1 MLSLSHVSRSFDG
14 KGVLHAFDLNVEP
27 GKTTVLIGPSGCG
40 KSTVLRLMTGLL
52 TPDTGQITFRGQPL
66 LPSNIL
72 QARRSMGYVIQ
83 EGGLFAHLTAGR
95 NVTLMARYLGQSP
108 REVELRL
115 NEMAELVRLPRELL
129 DRYPNELS
137 GGQRQRVSL
146 MRALMLNPHVLLL
159 DEPLGALDPMV
170 RFDLQTDL
178 KRIFQSLAKTVVL
191 VTHDIAEADYFGDL
205 IVLMRDGRIV
215 QQGTMTDLTDHP
227 ADDFVVRFL
236 NAQRIRSSNENR
248 VIEAS
253 DR

>member
-1 MLSLSHVSRSFDG
+1 MLSLTHVSRSFDG
-14 KGVLHAFDLNVEP
+14 KGVLRALDLNVEP

-52 TPDTGQITFRGQPL
+52 SSDTGQITFRGQPL
-66 LPSNIL
+66 LPANIL

-108 REVELRL
+108 REIDSRL
-115 NEMAELVRLPRELL
+115 NEMADLVRLPRELL

-146 MRALMLNPHVLLL
+146 MRALMLDPDVLLL

-170 RFDLQTDL
+170 RYDLQTDL

-191 VTHDIAEADYFGDL
+191 VTHDIAEAEYFGDT
-205 IVLMRDGRIV
+205 IVLMRDGQIV
-215 QQGTMTDLTDHP
+215 QQGTMTDLTDRP

-236 NAQRIRSSNENR
+236 NAQRIRNGTANHTVTS
-248 VIEAS
+248 
-253 DR
+253 